1 MSNMR
6 DLWYDWLGM
15 NTWLF
20 KQINSLS
27 DIPLYASLMKFVT
40 IFGDKKFLPII
51 LGGIGIFVIASIITR
66 YVMKKGGTR
75 NYIFLCFNIFL
86 MLGAGLAAIHY
97 TGDYINKN
105 YSYPRPYIA
114 LQGEAHQLEAQP
126 AADAYHSFPSMHAA
140 IITILIFAL
149 WPAMSANFRW
159 GGVFLIFF
167 VCLSRVSL
175 GVHYPMDVISGFVIA
190 MLYML
195 IIRYILYSII
205 SAIRGVLKV

>member
-27 DIPLYASLMKFVT
+27 EIPMYASLMKFVT
-40 IFGDKKFLPII
+40 IFGDKKILPII
-51 LGGIGIFVIASIITR
+51 LVGIVIFAVASTITR
-66 YVMKKGGTR
+66 YVMKKGGNT
-75 NYIFLCFNIFL
+75 NYIFLWFNIFL
-86 MLGAGLAAIHY
+86 MLGTGLLASHHMEN
-97 TGDYINKN
+97 YINKH

-114 LQGEAHQLEAQP
+114 LQKEAHQLEAQP
-126 AADAYHSFPSMHAA
+126 AEDAYHSFPSWHAA
-140 IITILIFAL
+140 IITILVFAL
-149 WPAMSANFRW
+149 WPVMSANFRW

-175 GVHYPMDVISGFVIA
+175 GVNYPMDVISGFTIA
-190 MLYML
+190 LILML
-195 IIRYILYSII
+195 IIRYILFSLI
-205 SAIRGVLKV
+205 STIRHALKV